1 MTSHVLLSPLDIP
14 IDLSV
19 DRICWEIAVGLRDSI
34 KRRCNV
40 YINQV

>member
-19 DRICWEIAVGLRDSI
+19 DRICGEIAVGLKHSI

-40 YINQV
+40 YNNQV